1 MRRKLM
7 GLSALVCLAGGATL
21 LAPAPAEAAYPSC
34 EYYEGKPCSGRSG
47 MLCTHDYDGSQDTLV
62 CWGGTFV
69 YA

>member
-21 LAPAPAEAAYPSC
+21 LPPAPAEAAYPSC
-34 EYYEGKPCSGRSG
+34 EYNEGKQCSGNRG
-47 MLCTHDYDGSQDTLV
+47 MLCTHEDDGLQDTLV
-62 CWGGTFV
+62 CWAGTWV